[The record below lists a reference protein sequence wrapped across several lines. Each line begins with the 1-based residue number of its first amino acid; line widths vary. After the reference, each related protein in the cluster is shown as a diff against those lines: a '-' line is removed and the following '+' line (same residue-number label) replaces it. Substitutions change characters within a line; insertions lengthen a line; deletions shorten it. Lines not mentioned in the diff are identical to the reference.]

1 MVKILYR
8 TGGLAAEERQ
18 ILHGRSARGNM
29 GAGIAANVR
38 RRWPK
43 AFERYRRQFEKDG
56 LALGTI
62 VRVDCGDR
70 VILKAITQER
80 YGRGPNTVHASY
92 GAVRAVTR
100 QLDVAAWRTSESEQA
115 ASILGDR
122 SRIACPWWV
131 RAWPGA
137 GGRSSSR
144 SSRRRYGT
152 SSRSF
157 TSSMPSSRRT
167 DTGPH
172 RGWPSGRR

>member
-8 TGGLAAEERQ
+8 TGSLTAEERQ
-18 ILHGRSARGNM
+18 ILHGCTALLVATWGRALRPTS
-29 GAGIAANVR
+29 GAGGPR
-38 RRWPK
+38 
-43 AFERYRRQFEKDG
+43 AFERYRRQFENDG

-80 YGRGPNTVHASY
+80 YGRGPNTVYASY

-100 QLDVAAWRTSESEQA
+100 QLDVAAWPTSESEQA
-115 ASILGDR
+115 ASILGDC

-144 SSRRRYGT
+144 SLRRRHGT

-172 RGWPSGRR
+172 CR